1 MAPDA
6 KLDLVHRVDTT
17 ERRDEHWHLRTGRN
31 DVIGSS
37 SHSYGQARKMPN
49 YEEDKPQVSCSL
61 EFEESWRFNVR
72 NIGYSAKEVRA
83 LRQDTVIWVPEIL
96 PKEEAVVHKEDL
108 IIWPPVI
115 IVCNIFLSHSNP
127 DKRRVVTIEALESFL
142 RSKNLLRGR
151 VKMNLRVSCR
161 WKCNGVE
168 VPAHRFWLT
177 DAERLDNSFLKGE
190 VEE

>member
-1 MAPDA
+1 M
-6 KLDLVHRVDTT
+6 
-17 ERRDEHWHLRTGRN
+17 
-31 DVIGSS
+31 
-37 SHSYGQARKMPN
+37 
-49 YEEDKPQVSCSL
+49 
-61 EFEESWRFNVR
+61 
-72 NIGYSAKEVRA
+72 RA

-142 RSKNLLRGR
+142 RSKSLLRGR

-161 WKCNGVE
+161 SKCNDVE
-168 VPAHRFWLT
+168 IPAHRFWLT
-177 DAERLDNSFLKGE
+177 DAERLDNSFLKGD